1 MAFTDSDMFWWFIS
15 QYFND
20 PQKNLVETPLTP
32 EQREINQAR
41 LGIINGTNN
50 PWGQM
55 ATGIA
60 GGAIS
65 GVAGF
70 KPGSFMSPELQGQAF
85 AGGANPFSGFSGMP
99 GGGGGGGL
107 PFNPFTE
114 APKPVTPN
122 ANRTTGGGNGA
133 GFKPMHR
140 DVLPDPSDQVG
151 RSVMGEIG
159 GMTGRVWDPVDG
171 WSGNAQPN
179 VPNAIPPDERGGTFD
194 PGTGTWFTSDGMEIQ
209 LSDADWAE
217 MMRDPDPEEQQN
229 PGMMRS
235 LLNQGLGY
243 IKQNGLRWLVVG
255 GAGVLTAALTNGNP
269 MLAGWASRTANRLYN
284 WAKKKYGNNT
294 GGNSGPSFGNMP
306 GGV

>member
-85 AGGANPFSGFSGMP
+85 AGGANPFSSLAMP

-114 APKPVTPN
+114 APKPTTPN
-122 ANRTTGGGNGA
+122 SNVHRTGGGSGPI
-133 GFKPMHR
+133 KPMNR
-140 DVLPDPSDQVG
+140 AVLPDPSDQTGPGVY
-151 RSVMGEIG
+151 EQIG
-159 GMTGRVWDPVDG
+159 GMSGRVFDPFTNQWKPDPNNDP
-171 WSGNAQPN
+171 SAPPN
-179 VPNAIPPDERGGTFD
+179 VIPPDERGGQRVDLPDGSKVWYDSNGQRLFEISAEEWNEISQMPTEGGGGDPSMWSQLLDRGFD
-194 PGTGTWFTSDGMEIQ
+194 VI
-209 LSDADWAE
+209 
-217 MMRDPDPEEQQN
+217 R
-229 PGMMRS
+229 
-235 LLNQGLGY
+235 
-243 IKQNGLRWLVVG
+243 QNGLRWLVVG

-269 MLAGWASRTANRLYN
+269 MLAGWASRAANRLYN
-284 WAKKKYGNNT
+284 WAKKKYGNK
-294 GGNSGPSFGNMP
+294 
-306 GGV
+306 